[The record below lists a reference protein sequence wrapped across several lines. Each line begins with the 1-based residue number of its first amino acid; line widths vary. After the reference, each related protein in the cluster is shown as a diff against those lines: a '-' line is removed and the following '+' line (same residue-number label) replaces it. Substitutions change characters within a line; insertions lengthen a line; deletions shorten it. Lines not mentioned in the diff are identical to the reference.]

1 MENGIKCSI
10 NVVLSKESVDLL
22 KSYKENIWIALENT
36 YHCSVSKKVEKL
48 NDKEVSIIT
57 FNGAPEQNTLAL
69 YHLQKY
75 LIDSSKN
82 EK

>member
-1 MENGIKCSI
+1 MEASLYIDDEYVDSEYGEIQFTSFGISGI
-10 NVVLSKESVDLL
+10 PIMNLSRYVKEAIV
-22 KSYKENIWIALENT
+22 
-36 YHCSVSKKVEKL
+36 